1 MPVEGT
7 RRDSSTAP
15 SGRDRKTGPMHPH
28 ASQTPT
34 PISQTPTP
42 IRHRPIAL
50 VACVI
55 LGVAIG
61 AAATKAV
68 LPGHSGA
75 STSRSASAT
84 GGASA
89 PAANPGSSPPSVPD
103 ATQLLAAA
111 NAANASTTG
120 MQERAS
126 ARITIT
132 GNGAG
137 TQTTVLRDEIHATK
151 QAGQYR
157 FLVACAGTG
166 QVWAEAR
173 IGDQDQGAV
182 VPCGLPPNAF
192 PIQLTTTTQS
202 DSGSVTIVPITS
214 AAVAVAYQIAF
225 G

>member
-1 MPVEGT
+1 MFDIHRVELDWG
-7 RRDSSTAP
+7 
-15 SGRDRKTGPMHPH
+15 GRPLILETGK
-28 ASQTPT
+28 
-34 PISQTPTP
+34 
-42 IRHRPIAL
+42 IARQ
-50 VACVI
+50 AD
-55 LGVAIG
+55 G
-61 AAATKAV
+61 AV
-68 LPGHSGA
+68 LAKYG
-75 STSRSASAT
+75 
-84 GGASA
+84 
-89 PAANPGSSPPSVPD
+89 
-103 ATQLLAAA
+103 
-111 NAANASTTG
+111 
-120 MQERAS
+120 E
-126 ARITIT
+126 
-132 GNGAG
+132 
-137 TQTTVLRDEIHATK
+137 TTVLRDEIHATK